1 MSKEIASKDQGLVQ
15 VKAELG
21 STAQEREKWI
31 GDTRYALFPRLQNWF
46 PEIAFPGEYPAAP
59 ALEEEPILDPAAQ
72 DTLMQ
77 LLSTVESLQQSLTQN
92 ELEIRTRAGN
102 IKRAYEQLAEI
113 EAAVVQVDQDW
124 RNAPLPTDTAEV
136 ILTARARQKNE
147 TVYLDEDYQ
156 LVHDSFIRAQTILE
170 NLQKDLRKSEKAIKE
185 KHERAVEI
193 WHDPLDQ
200 KEEEISR
207 RFRENEQLLN
217 SCKQALSV
225 MDQWI
230 QTLVSQSKIMDTHV
244 EGRVQL
250 RDVPE
255 ELQQQ
260 VKDNCE
266 PLVSDWLLRS
276 RKAAASG
283 RKSPVR

>member
-1 MSKEIASKDQGLVQ
+1 M
-15 VKAELG
+15 AEC
-21 STAQEREKWI
+21 
-31 GDTRYALFPRLQNWF
+31 
-46 PEIAFPGEYPAAP
+46 
-59 ALEEEPILDPAAQ
+59 
-72 DTLMQ
+72 
-77 LLSTVESLQQSLTQN
+77 
-92 ELEIRTRAGN
+92 
-102 IKRAYEQLAEI
+102 
-113 EAAVVQVDQDW
+113 
-124 RNAPLPTDTAEV
+124 PLPTDTAEV

-244 EGRVQL
+244 EGRVQMRMFL
-250 RDVPE
+250 
-255 ELQQQ
+255 
-260 VKDNCE
+260 KSC
-266 PLVSDWLLRS
+266 S
-276 RKAAASG
+276 SG
-283 RKSPVR
+283 